1 MVAASRRAL
10 ELIAPKW
17 RLEVLFLLSRGTRR
31 HGELYRELGTVS
43 KKVLTQTLRGLEADG
58 LVARTVYPEV
68 PTRVEYLLTQLGWSL
83 TTPLLALADWGE
95 QHQGDIDRSGPLH
108 TECGAAA

>member
-1 MVAASRRAL
+1 MVSASRRAL

-17 RLEVLFLLSRGTRR
+17 RLEILFLLSRGRRR
-31 HGELYRELGTVS
+31 HGELYRDLGTVT

-68 PTRVEYLLTQLGWSL
+68 PVRVEYVLTQLGWSL
-83 TTPLLALADWGE
+83 TTPLLALADWGVEHE
-95 QHQGDIDRSGPLH
+95 QELRP
-108 TECGAAA
+108 T

>member
-1 MVAASRRAL
+1 MVSAGRQTL

-31 HGELYRELGTVS
+31 HGELYRDLGTIT

-58 LVARTVYPEV
+58 LVARNVYAEV
-68 PTRVEYLLTQLGWSL
+68 PVRVEYLLTRLGWSL
-83 TTPLLALADWGE
+83 TSPLLALADWGE
-95 QHQGDIDRSGPLH
+95 EHLDERAS
-108 TECGAAA
+108 

>member
-1 MVAASRRAL
+1 MVAASRRTV

-17 RLEVLFLLSRGTRR
+17 RLEILFLLARGTRR
-31 HGELYRELGTVS
+31 HGELYRELGTVT

-68 PTRVEYLLTQLGWSL
+68 PVRVEYLLTQLGWSL
-83 TTPLLALADWGE
+83 TSPLLSLADWGE
-95 QHQGDIDRSGPLH
+95 EHRAELRS
-108 TECGAAA
+108 A

>member
-1 MVAASRRAL
+1 MVSASRRAV
-10 ELIAPKW
+10 ELISPKW
-17 RLEVLFLLSRGTRR
+17 RLEILFLLARGTRR
-31 HGELYRELGTVS
+31 HGELYRDLGTVT

-68 PTRVEYLLTQLGWSL
+68 PVRVEYELTQLGWSL

-95 QHQGDIDRSGPLH
+95 EHNEELRS
-108 TECGAAA
+108 T